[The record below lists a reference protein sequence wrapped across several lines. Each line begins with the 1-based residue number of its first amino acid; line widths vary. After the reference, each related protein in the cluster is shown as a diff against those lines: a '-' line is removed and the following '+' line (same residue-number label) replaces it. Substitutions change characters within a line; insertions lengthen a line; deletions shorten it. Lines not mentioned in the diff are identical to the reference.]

1 MEVVVYLHKNGIAHR
16 DIKPDNIILNKEK
29 TQITLIDFNISKRGP
44 LDGHAIK
51 MMTRT
56 GTPHFK
62 APEMLRD
69 FVYDERVDEW
79 MVGCVIYYMATGRIP
94 FNENNEAKLNKM
106 ILEGAIET
114 FDIEEYISNTPAAEG
129 L

>member
-1 MEVVVYLHKNGIAHR
+1 
-16 DIKPDNIILNKEK
+16 
-29 TQITLIDFNISKRGP
+29 
-44 LDGHAIK
+44 

-69 FVYDERVDEW
+69 FVYDECADEW
-79 MVGCVIYYMATGRIP
+79 IVGCVIYYMATGRIP